1 MTIFFFFFFIDRALQ
16 KMLQLGEPGR
26 QEACSRLRVQQGKGA
41 EAWSG
46 WMWSRN
52 QRNTKPVTW
61 GCLDSV
67 RAALHCLGDM
77 NTLLCLSGCLESSGE
92 HYLCSRL
99 LLESRWWG
107 RTPSRSAVPGASL
120 LLGGLPFPRDSPSP
134 CTRERSTTRVS
145 QADGT
150 RAGTLWSRQNFPEP
164 ADSFTF

>member
-1 MTIFFFFFFIDRALQ
+1 MTIFYINRALQ
-16 KMLQLGEPGR
+16 KMLEVEEPGR
-26 QEACSRLRVQQGKGA
+26 QEACSRLRVQQGKG
-41 EAWSG
+41 SG

-107 RTPSRSAVPGASL
+107 RTPCRSAVPGAAL
-120 LLGGLPFPRDSPSP
+120 RLEGLPFPRDSPSP
-134 CTRERSTTRVS
+134 CTRESSTTRVS

-150 RAGTLWSRQNFPEP
+150 PAGTPWSRQNFPEP